1 MESFHKDILKP
12 FCERVVRVGV
22 DGKGVLNPFKPNCV
36 TPPLRKQN
44 DGSSQ
49 SSSARPFGSLLMSKG
64 LGDDVNLI
72 FLQARKYSII
82 SKIKKGLGHSE
93 VFLRSSPSEGGDLRF
108 FYRSK
113 GADFFPSSLT

>member
-1 MESFHKDILKP
+1 VESFHKDILKP
-12 FCERVVRVGV
+12 FCERVVRVRV

-49 SSSARPFGSLLMSKG
+49 SSSARPLGSFLVSKG
-64 LGDDVNLI
+64 LGDDVGLI

-82 SKIKKGLGHSE
+82 SKIKKGLGHLE
-93 VFLRSSPSEGGDLRF
+93 VFFALLPQRRGGF
-108 FYRSK
+108 EVFYRSK